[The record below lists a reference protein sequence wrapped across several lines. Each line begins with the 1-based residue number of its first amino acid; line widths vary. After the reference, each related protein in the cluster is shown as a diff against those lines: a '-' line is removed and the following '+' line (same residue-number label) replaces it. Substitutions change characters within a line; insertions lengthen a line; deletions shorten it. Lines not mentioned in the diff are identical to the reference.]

1 MLRDV
6 KTTVSDGLLG
16 FATATGDGLSVKIG
30 ASPIVSNAPVIITG
44 DMDAGEIRERLG
56 LSPLADAAMDAV
68 QSGAGRIFCIPVA
81 AATAGTLTP
90 VTKEGKG
97 GGSLTVDG
105 SPTNAFQ
112 VVIQITAQGGLN
124 TAAFKASVN
133 GGYSF
138 SDEVTVPA
146 TGSHVLD
153 GTGLTLHFAE
163 AVDTEEQASSFLVDD
178 TFRFGSTAPAKIGR
192 AHV

>member
-112 VVIQITAQGGLN
+112 DRKSVV
-124 TAAFKASVN
+124 
-133 GGYSF
+133 
-138 SDEVTVPA
+138 
-146 TGSHVLD
+146 
-153 GTGLTLHFAE
+153 
-163 AVDTEEQASSFLVDD
+163 
-178 TFRFGSTAPAKIGR
+178 
-192 AHV
+192 